1 MNTTDRRA
9 TLLKEFAETNEQ
21 LRLLK
26 VKASKLH
33 AELIAL
39 KGVNK
44 KIVPPE
50 SQLSNANSVVDSKL
64 EQRSKRWRR
73 CVKETR
79 GRFQKLP
86 RAQTSRKVYDNG

>member
-1 MNTTDRRA
+1 M
-9 TLLKEFAETNEQ
+9 KTNEQ

-64 EQRSKRWRR
+64 DAAQQTLAALRQR
-73 CVKETR
+73 TR

>member
-9 TLLKEFAETNEQ
+9 ALAREFAETNEQ

-39 KGVNK
+39 KGV
-44 KIVPPE
+44 PSE
-50 SQLSNANSVVDSKL
+50 SQLSNANSAVDSKFDPAQ
-64 EQRSKRWRR
+64 QRLGALRQRNAGQTSK
-73 CVKETR
+73 TA
-79 GRFQKLP
+79 
-86 RAQTSRKVYDNG
+86 RAQTSRKVYDDG

>member
-9 TLLKEFAETNEQ
+9 TLLKFAETNEQ

-64 EQRSKRWRR
+64 DAAQQTLAALRQRNAGQVSKAAPRSNL
-73 CVKETR
+73 
-79 GRFQKLP
+79 QKGL
-86 RAQTSRKVYDNG
+86 